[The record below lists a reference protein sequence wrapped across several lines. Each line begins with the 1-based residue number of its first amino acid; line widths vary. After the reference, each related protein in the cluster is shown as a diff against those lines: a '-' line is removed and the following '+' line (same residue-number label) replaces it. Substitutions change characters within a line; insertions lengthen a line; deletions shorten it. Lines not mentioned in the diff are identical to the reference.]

1 MTGTFELPLGRLA
14 MSFGALEWVVVKGI
28 ATIAAHDLAGRGNDV
43 LPDPF
48 RKKLEYLDARVR
60 ERVDDQGLL
69 DAQTELWRD
78 LETHAE
84 KRNNLLHGPWIDVDG
99 TNFDVQKNKLKPR
112 KIRLC
117 EVNTLS
123 AQETVTPLD
132 VETAA
137 DQTSK
142 LIKRLNAHLEKIA
155 AALKPNAVS
164 TRPNPTVVQL
174 YGNDTVCVMVKAS
187 LTAPAN

>member
-1 MTGTFELPLGRLA
+1 M
-14 MSFGALEWVVVKGI
+14 
-28 ATIAAHDLAGRGNDV
+28 
-43 LPDPF
+43 
-48 RKKLEYLDARVR
+48 
-60 ERVDDQGLL
+60 
-69 DAQTELWRD
+69 
-78 LETHAE
+78 
-84 KRNNLLHGPWIDVDG
+84 DG